1 MFFDSRTRWGH
12 PARRPVP
19 KRVALFDSSH
29 AKEGTM
35 NTGFWIEVAIML
47 LRIFAAGMAG

>member
-1 MFFDSRTRWGH
+1 VGPPG
-12 PARRPVP
+12 PA
-19 KRVALFDSSH
+19 SSSETGGTFGFLT

-47 LRIFAAGMAG
+47 LRIFAAGVAG

>member
-1 MFFDSRTRWGH
+1 MRHSAASF
-12 PARRPVP
+12 V
-19 KRVALFDSSH
+19 